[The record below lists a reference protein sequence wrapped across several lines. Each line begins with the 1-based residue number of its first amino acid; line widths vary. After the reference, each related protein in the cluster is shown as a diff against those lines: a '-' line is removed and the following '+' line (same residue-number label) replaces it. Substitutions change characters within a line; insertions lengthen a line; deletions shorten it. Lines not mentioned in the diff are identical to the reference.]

1 MRSGVRASD
10 PRERTTDMAYWFN
23 IETRQVETDENR
35 SQNADVM
42 GPYDT
47 EAEAAAAL
55 QTARENTQR
64 WDEEERREKEWDD
77 GWS

>member
-1 MRSGVRASD
+1 
-10 PRERTTDMAYWFN
+10 MAYWFN

-55 QTARENTQR
+55 QIAREKTEQ
-64 WDEEERREKEWDD
+64 WDEEERREREWRE
-77 GWS
+77 GGA

>member
-1 MRSGVRASD
+1 
-10 PRERTTDMAYWFN
+10 MAYWYN

-42 GPYDT
+42 GPYET

-55 QTARENTQR
+55 QIAREKTEK
-64 WDEEERREKEWDD
+64 WDEEERREREWRE
-77 GWS
+77 GGA